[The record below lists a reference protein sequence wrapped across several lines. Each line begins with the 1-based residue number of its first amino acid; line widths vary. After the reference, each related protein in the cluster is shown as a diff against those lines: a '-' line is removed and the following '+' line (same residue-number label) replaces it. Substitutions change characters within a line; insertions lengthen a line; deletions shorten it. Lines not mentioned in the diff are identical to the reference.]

1 VTAMALSRTDP
12 NVAFECSSQTSFIQV
27 LRQPFE
33 SALAAAVGMMDEAH
47 SWAPPLDRHGERGD
61 GELGAHVVAHG
72 PTDHLR
78 VNRSRITAR

>member
-1 VTAMALSRTDP
+1 M
-12 NVAFECSSQTSFIQV
+12 

-72 PTDHLR
+72 PTDHLAGEQIEDHGQ
-78 VNRSRITAR
+78 VEPALAGCDVG